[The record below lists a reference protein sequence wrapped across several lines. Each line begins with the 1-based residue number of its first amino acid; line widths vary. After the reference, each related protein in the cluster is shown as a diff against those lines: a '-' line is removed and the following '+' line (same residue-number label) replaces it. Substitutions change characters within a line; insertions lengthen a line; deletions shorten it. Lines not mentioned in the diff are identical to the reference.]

1 MTWLRRSMRAKLM
14 AAFACVLGLTALIA
28 LVGWQGSSQTNAYLE
43 SVYADQFEGE
53 ALLSQM
59 INNSMNIKV
68 DVLRHIVTTDADEL
82 SAIEADIVARDAVF
96 LASIEELRAGDSDR
110 QETSEIQNVRDTFAA
125 YINLRDGQTIPLS
138 KSGDKAG
145 AAASA
150 AGPIAATFNALQAEL
165 ASAESKNIDAAREN
179 FAASQA
185 AASRANLILFGGLA
199 LTVLIGLAI
208 AFSISRSIVRG
219 VVEVQTTLASLT
231 DNCATWLQEG
241 LERLRGNDL
250 TYAVTPVTP
259 VIGRMSADEIGTTAR
274 YANKLRDKLVGAIDA
289 YNDARLGLTTTIDDV
304 RQAAETVARTSGELT
319 AAAGQTGAA
328 VQRVATTIQQVAG
341 GASDQARAASDTS
354 GAVGVLTGII
364 GQVGKGAADTS
375 TRVGEAS
382 DTIEQLTAAIGRAS
396 RASGEV
402 GDASGTA
409 ATAAANGAAA
419 VRDTVA
425 GMTRIK
431 DAVEVSSVRVTEL
444 GAKGEQIGAIVE
456 TINDIA
462 EQTNLLALN
471 AAIEAA
477 RAGEMG
483 KGFAV
488 VADEVR
494 KLAERSGRATKEIA
508 TLIAEVQAGTEEAVK
523 AMTTGASEVAA
534 GTALAAR
541 SGAALDEIASAVVA
555 TRTAVERIVSAVEE
569 MSTASSGVV
578 GAMDGIAGIAETNS
592 SAATKMTAGADAVS
606 RAVVSIAAVSQENSA
621 AAEEV
626 STATE
631 EMTAQIEEVIASAES
646 LSAMAE
652 QLDALVSRFK
662 LVGRAPARGS
672 NAADVSGR
680 RTTDWQAPRAA

>member
-14 AAFACVLGLTALIA
+14 AAFACVLGLAALIA
-28 LVGWQGSSQTNAYLE
+28 CVGWQGSSQTNAYLE

-68 DVLRHIVTTDADEL
+68 DVLRHIVTTDADEI

-96 LASIEELRAGDSDR
+96 LASIDEMQAGDTDR
-110 QETSEIQNVRDTFAA
+110 QETSEIQNMRDTFAA
-125 YINLRDGQTIPLS
+125 YMNLRDGQTLPLS

-150 AGPIAATFNALQAEL
+150 AGPITATFNALQAEL
-165 ASAESKNIDAAREN
+165 ASAETKNIDAAREN

-231 DNCATWLQEG
+231 DHCATWLQEG
-241 LERLRGNDL
+241 LERLRANDL

-259 VIGRMSADEIGTTAR
+259 VIERMSADEIGTTAR
-274 YANKLRDKLVGAIDA
+274 YTNKLRDKLVGAIDA
-289 YNDARLGLTTTIDDV
+289 YNDARSGLTTTIDDV

-328 VQRVATTIQQVAG
+328 VKRVATTSQQVAG

-396 RASGEV
+396 RA
-402 GDASGTA
+402 
-409 ATAAANGAAA
+409 
-419 VRDTVA
+419 
-425 GMTRIK
+425 
-431 DAVEVSSVRVTEL
+431 
-444 GAKGEQIGAIVE
+444 
-456 TINDIA
+456 
-462 EQTNLLALN
+462 
-471 AAIEAA
+471 
-477 RAGEMG
+477 
-483 KGFAV
+483 
-488 VADEVR
+488 
-494 KLAERSGRATKEIA
+494 
-508 TLIAEVQAGTEEAVK
+508 
-523 AMTTGASEVAA
+523 
-534 GTALAAR
+534 
-541 SGAALDEIASAVVA
+541 
-555 TRTAVERIVSAVEE
+555 
-569 MSTASSGVV
+569 
-578 GAMDGIAGIAETNS
+578 
-592 SAATKMTAGADAVS
+592 
-606 RAVVSIAAVSQENSA
+606 
-621 AAEEV
+621 
-626 STATE
+626 
-631 EMTAQIEEVIASAES
+631 
-646 LSAMAE
+646 
-652 QLDALVSRFK
+652 
-662 LVGRAPARGS
+662 
-672 NAADVSGR
+672 
-680 RTTDWQAPRAA
+680 